1 MREIF
6 TRAGTGLVQSFV
18 TMLNMIKK
26 KWQVPSRWAEM
37 YICTLYKQK
46 GSWKELENH
55 RGIFIVVIVSIIFE
69 KVLKNRITPILRE
82 NMTKFQ
88 TSGTK
93 GKGVVDNLFIM
104 RALISNSLYVNQPLF
119 LTFYDIEKCF
129 DSLWLEDCINSL
141 WETVFRMIIFI

>member
-1 MREIF
+1 M
-6 TRAGTGLVQSFV
+6 QSIV

-26 KWQVPSRWAEM
+26 KWQVPSRWAET

-82 NMTKFQ
+82 T
-88 TSGTK
+88 
-93 GKGVVDNLFIM
+93 
-104 RALISNSLYVNQPLF
+104 
-119 LTFYDIEKCF
+119 
-129 DSLWLEDCINSL
+129 
-141 WETVFRMIIFI
+141 